1 MLMYLHDVC
10 KQVYVRKSRKRVG
23 RGIGSGCGKTSGRGH
38 KGAGS
43 RSGHSSRLAFEGG
56 QTAIFRRVA
65 KRGQSKPHYS
75 VEVKTVDVSVLAR
88 GFQKGDMVDSV
99 ALFENAMIS
108 RIDQSY
114 KILGSGLVSIQ
125 LHLRVRAISRA
136 AANLITSV
144 GGTVEIE

>member
-1 MLMYLHDVC
+1 MQVHDVC
-10 KQVYVRKSRKRVG
+10 GIAENRRSRKRVG

-65 KRGQSKPHYS
+65 KRGQSASPAA
-75 VEVKTVDVSVLAR
+75 DVQRILDIAIVSRL
-88 GFQKGDMVDSV
+88 FQAGDCVDSA
-99 ALFENAMIS
+99 ALFERSLLTRKN
-108 RIDQSY
+108 QSY
-114 KILGSGLVSIQ
+114 KILANGPISIA
-125 LHLRVRAISRA
+125 LNLRVHSISRSA
-136 AANLITSV
+136 SELVVAS